1 MSRRIDRAHKR
12 PGPKSNPMLMSEMQR
27 QGLILIHPV
36 KAVVVEGAYAEWREI
51 MYAAI
56 QKEAGG
62 ELDFDAD
69 RGQPFTWEQGNILY
83 VPLRG
88 SLHRFIVE
96 SAYCPARRNY
106 YRLKQANGWWIALT
120 QAQLNK
126 LLNRRAGE
134 FTPQRTIAQSTILVG
149 EME

>member
-1 MSRRIDRAHKR
+1 MTRRIDRAYKR
-12 PGPKSNPMLMSEMQR
+12 PGPKSNPMLMLEMQR
-27 QGLILIHPV
+27 QGLILVHPV
-36 KAVVVEGAYAEWREI
+36 KAVVVEGAYAEWREV
-51 MYAAI
+51 MYDAI
-56 QKEAGG
+56 RKEAGH

-69 RGQPFTWEQGNILY
+69 RGQSYTWQQGNILY

-88 SLHRFIVE
+88 SLHHFIVE

-126 LLNRRAGE
+126 LLNRRVADYL
-134 FTPQRTIAQSTILVG
+134 PRRSCAQSAVLVG